1 MRCVRVVEAKGR
13 GVVKNSEPSISRVI
27 RKQREKY
34 WKGERGGEAKNTE
47 SF

>member
-34 WKGERGGEAKNTE
+34 WKGEREGGG
-47 SF
+47 